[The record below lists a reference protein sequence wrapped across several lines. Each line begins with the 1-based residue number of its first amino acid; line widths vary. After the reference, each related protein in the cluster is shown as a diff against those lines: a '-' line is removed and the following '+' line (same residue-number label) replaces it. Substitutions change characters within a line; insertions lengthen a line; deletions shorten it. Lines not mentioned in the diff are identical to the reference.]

1 MRFNVIFKQKNP
13 EFDIEYAKEYHFGK
27 ESENN
32 LKDLLS
38 TAYSLN
44 NEVKEYSIT
53 ENGEYNLKGTL
64 TNGEVINE
72 LIPNM
77 QILRCFDSE
86 KNEVGNFAVSSNI
99 IDKTHKAFNK
109 KHNITRYYYYLKTNE
124 EFIELKN
131 GVFVNIIDIPIKLIK
146 KNASNNV

>member
-13 EFDIEYAKEYHFGK
+13 EFDKEYAKEYHFGK

-32 LKDLLS
+32 LKDLWS
-38 TAYSLN
+38 TTYSLN
-44 NEVKEYSIT
+44 NDVKEYSIT

-64 TNGEVINE
+64 TNGEVIDE

-77 QILRCFDSE
+77 QILKCFDNE

-124 EFIELKN
+124 EFIEVKN
-131 GVFVNIIDIPIKLIK
+131 GVFVNISDIPEKLIQK
-146 KNASNNV
+146 TVPNNV

>member
-13 EFDIEYAKEYHFGK
+13 EFNKEYAKEYHFGK

-32 LKDLLS
+32 LKDLWS
-38 TAYSLN
+38 TTYGLKN
-44 NEVKEYSIT
+44 DVKEYSIT

-64 TNGEVINE
+64 TNGEVVDE

-77 QILRCFDSE
+77 QILKCFDNE

-99 IDKTHKAFNK
+99 IDKTHKAFSK
-109 KHNITRYYYYLKTNE
+109 KHNITRYYYYLKTDE
-124 EFIELKN
+124 EFIEVDN
-131 GVFVNIIDIPIKLIK
+131 GVFINISDIPEKLIQK
-146 KNASNNV
+146 TVPNNV